1 MPFSLT
7 ADERQTLHNMPEGD
21 LADLAMEVAVVLDE
35 VINRESLLLQ
45 ILPRLV
51 ELGRHERGLPL
62 SEYDLD
68 DLAEL
73 PAAHRAAL
81 ARALGWPEDPAGM
94 VKQGK
99 KVYKTYERS
108 RPGSAVTLLLPALL
122 RPLARFAAEGR

>member
-51 ELGRHERGLPL
+51 DLGRKERGLPL
-62 SEYDLD
+62 SDYDLD

-73 PAAHRAAL
+73 APAHRSAL

-99 KVYKTYERS
+99 KVFKTFERY
-108 RPGSAVTLLLPALL
+108 RPKSAVTLLVPSLL
-122 RPLARFAAEGR
+122 RPLARFVAEGP

>member
-1 MPFSLT
+1 MTFSLT
-7 ADERQTLHNMPEGD
+7 TDERQTLQNMPEGD

-51 ELGRHERGLPL
+51 ELGRQERGLPL
-62 SEYDLD
+62 SDYDLD
-68 DLAEL
+68 DLTEL
-73 PAAHRAAL
+73 PSAHRAAL

-94 VKQGK
+94 VKHGK
-99 KVYKTYERS
+99 KVYKSYERS

>member
-7 ADERQTLHNMPEGD
+7 ADERQSLQNMPEGD

-35 VINRESLLLQ
+35 VINRETLLLQ

-51 ELGRHERGLPL
+51 DLGRKERGLPL
-62 SEYDLD
+62 SDYDLD

-73 PAAHRAAL
+73 PPAHRAAL
-81 ARALGWPEDPAGM
+81 ARELGWPEDPAGM

-99 KVYKTYERS
+99 KVFKCFERYH
-108 RPGSAVTLLLPALL
+108 PKSAVTLLVPSLL

>member
-1 MPFSLT
+1 
-7 ADERQTLHNMPEGD
+7 MPEGD

-35 VINRESLLLQ
+35 VINRETLLLQ

-51 ELGRHERGLPL
+51 ELGRQERGLPL
-62 SEYDLD
+62 SDYDLD

-73 PAAHRAAL
+73 PPAHRAAL

-94 VKQGK
+94 VKLGK
-99 KVYKTYERS
+99 KIHKSYERS
-108 RPGSAVTLLLPALL
+108 RPRSAVTLLVPALL

>member
-51 ELGRHERGLPL
+51 DLGRKERGLPL
-62 SEYDLD
+62 SDYDLE
-68 DLAEL
+68 DLVEL
-73 PAAHRAAL
+73 PPPHRAAL

-99 KVYKTYERS
+99 KVFKTFERTY
-108 RPGSAVTLLLPALL
+108 PKSAVTLLVPTLL
-122 RPLARFAAEGR
+122 RPLARFAAEGP

>member
-51 ELGRHERGLPL
+51 DLGRKERGLPL
-62 SEYDLD
+62 SDYDLE
-68 DLAEL
+68 DLTEL
-73 PAAHRAAL
+73 PPPHRAAL

-99 KVYKTYERS
+99 KVFKTFERTH
-108 RPGSAVTLLLPALL
+108 PKSAVTLLVPTLL
-122 RPLARFAAEGR
+122 RPLARFAAEGP